1 LQHNLPPDE
10 FFDPQKCDDRRDR
23 GNHRPWNG
31 CHVRRRGQRRGS
43 RRAFFHEGSEEWQ
56 EANSNKNLIG
66 KRDDK
71 TDDNIVDEIKKKR
84 IDKEEDPECA
94 ECGESPCVFFQHEE
108 LLVEYDDA
116 EYGLTTSV
124 EPLPD
129 NNIRRKKLYRQL
141 TLMLN
146 GGPLGAGVRKPLP
159 SCCVSAIRDMHPSDT
174 FMGFKSD

>member
-1 LQHNLPPDE
+1 MNFTIPKNATTE
-10 FFDPQKCDDRRDR
+10 EVEAIIER
-23 GNHRPWNG
+23 GMDAMMDAVDG
-31 CHVRRRGQRRGS
+31 DSDADVC
-43 RRAFFHEGSEEWQ
+43 FLHEGSEEAIAAEKNQ
-56 EANSNKNLIG
+56 NTSGKTDGDGGGDIADDDDNKNDNKKG
-66 KRDDK
+66 VDD
-71 TDDNIVDEIKKKR
+71 
-84 IDKEEDPECA
+84 ECP
-94 ECGESPCVFFQHEE
+94 ECGEDPCVFFQHEE
-108 LLVEYDDA
+108 LLVAYDDA

>member
-1 LQHNLPPDE
+1 MNFSIPKNATTDE
-10 FFDPQKCDDRRDR
+10 IEGIIDR
-23 GNHRPWNG
+23 GMEAMFDAVDSGEDPD
-31 CHVRRRGQRRGS
+31 V
-43 RRAFFHEGSEEWQ
+43 AFFHEGSEEWQ
-56 EANSNKNLIG
+56 EANRNKNLIG

-71 TDDNIVDEIKKKR
+71 TDDDIVDEIKKKR
-84 IDKEEDPECA
+84 IDEEEDPECA